1 MPLHELQTIMA
12 PGRGEGR
19 VGAMPTFPCT
29 EPSAWGRKRMASE
42 WPCGLGS
49 CGLAPV
55 KGAPEAAVPGHC
67 VLSYVLLKG
76 PNARCASGSRVSLKI
91 S

>member
-1 MPLHELQTIMA
+1 
-12 PGRGEGR
+12 
-19 VGAMPTFPCT
+19 MPTFPCT
-29 EPSAWGRKRMASE
+29 EPSAWGQKRMASE

-55 KGAPEAAVPGHC
+55 KGAPEAAVPGL
-67 VLSYVLLKG
+67 LSG
-76 PNARCASGSRVSLKI
+76 PNARCASGSPVSLKI